1 MSRLYFR
8 PGNRVTIYWE
18 PQDETLGKE
27 AVSAVV
33 GPVESYPADVT
44 GAQAEQIREEYERLV
59 DEQNSGGSS

>member
-1 MSRLYFR
+1 M
-8 PGNRVTIYWE
+8 TIYWE